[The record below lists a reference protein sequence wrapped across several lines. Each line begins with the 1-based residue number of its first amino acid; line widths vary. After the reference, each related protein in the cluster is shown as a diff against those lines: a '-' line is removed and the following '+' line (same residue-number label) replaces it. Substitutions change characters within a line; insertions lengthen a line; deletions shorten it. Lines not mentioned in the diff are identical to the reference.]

1 MGEGGGVKNRCADGS
16 IDELRDCDRDKS
28 GRGVKIQVFCTLH

>member
-1 MGEGGGVKNRCADGS
+1 MGEGGGVKTDGS